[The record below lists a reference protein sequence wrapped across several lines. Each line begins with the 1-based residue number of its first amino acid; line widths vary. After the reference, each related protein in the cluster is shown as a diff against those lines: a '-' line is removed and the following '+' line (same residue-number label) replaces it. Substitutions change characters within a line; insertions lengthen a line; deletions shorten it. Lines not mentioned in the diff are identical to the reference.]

1 MAFKTGFVVMAPG
14 GDPAKHRAC
23 IKTCKL
29 QLTTVVMPIMD
40 FDRAV
45 ILRRQANY
53 RKCHN
58 RQLFTP

>member
-1 MAFKTGFVVMAPG
+1 MAPD
-14 GDPAKHRAC
+14 GDPAKHRAF

-29 QLTTVVMPIMD
+29 QLTTVVTPIMD

-53 RKCHN
+53 RKCRN

>member
-1 MAFKTGFVVMAPG
+1 MAFKTGFVVMAPD
-14 GDPAKHRAC
+14 GDPAKHRAF

-29 QLTTVVMPIMD
+29 QLTTVVTPIMD

-53 RKCHN
+53 RKCRN